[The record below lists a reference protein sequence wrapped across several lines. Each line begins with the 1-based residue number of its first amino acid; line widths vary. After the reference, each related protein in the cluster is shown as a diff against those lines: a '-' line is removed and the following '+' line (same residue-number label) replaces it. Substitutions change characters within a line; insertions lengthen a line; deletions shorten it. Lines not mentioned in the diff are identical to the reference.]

1 MARLSSLRASAAYS
15 SEEGEDQ
22 GSVSNML
29 VHYFHPGSFPESC
42 GCGGLETG
50 FWGMLACGAG
60 ESLVRNSWKDSD
72 PRARA
77 IPLFFRRTRNGQNTQ
92 VVISGMWG
100 S

>member
-42 GCGGLETG
+42 GCGGLEIG
-50 FWGMLACGAG
+50 FWGMLACGAE
-60 ESLVRNSWKDSD
+60 ESLETVG
-72 PRARA
+72 
-77 IPLFFRRTRNGQNTQ
+77 RTLAPEQGQFH
-92 VVISGMWG
+92 SSLGERGMDRTHR